1 MKKYFIYLTLLF
13 SVLHGKSTAVEETN
27 NVEEVKNNE
36 LIFGSQLF
44 NGNFSTQKNSFNET
58 YKINYKDEL
67 MLNIWG
73 EIELSS
79 KINVDLKG
87 NIFIPNIGIVRAQGV
102 TSKEL
107 EERINKKLKTLF
119 KSNIQSY
126 INILGYE
133 EINIIVAGKVKQP
146 GSYTGFPNDL
156 LLSFLD
162 KSGGLLENSNYRNI
176 IVKRANATL
185 KHIDLYSFIMSGN
198 IDSFQFRN
206 GDVIYVPESNN
217 YVKVQIDEKKY
228 KFFLKKEE
236 ESLKSILKNYTQDR
250 KFNSFILT
258 REGAKDI
265 EYSLLNKSIDIKVK
279 QFDKIELIKTN
290 INKNIRIKIV
300 NKENDRVYYITLDK
314 QNAFKQIMA
323 QMGLLQEDLNRIKIY
338 RKSVAEQQKE
348 SINKELDYIEKRL
361 AYANSGNQEEE
372 NIRVSEQK
380 RMQAFIDEARQ
391 VETKGQIIISNPND
405 LMYLKLKQDD
415 VIEVTDENRIVSI
428 QGEVY
433 FPNTYTIN
441 SKTTIKDVIKWSGGL
456 TDKADE
462 DKIFIL
468 SKNGF
473 ITAVEELNSGISN
486 SDTIFIMSET
496 DSKMFLFVKDI
507 TQVVYQI
514 MLSAGILI
522 RP

>member
-1 MKKYFIYLTLLF
+1 MKKYFIYLALLF
-13 SVLHGKSTAVEETN
+13 SVLNGKNTAIKADTG
-27 NVEEVKNNE
+27 VEEVQTKE

-73 EIELSS
+73 EIELSQ
-79 KINVDLKG
+79 KIKVDLKG
-87 NIFIPNIGIVRAQGV
+87 NIFIPNIGIVKAQGI
-102 TSKEL
+102 TSKKL
-107 EERINKKLKTLF
+107 EERINIKLKTLF

-133 EINIIVAGKVKQP
+133 AINIIVAGKVKQP
-146 GSYTGFPNDL
+146 GSYSGYPNDL

-162 KSGGLLENSNYRNI
+162 KSGGLLENSNYRQI
-176 IVKRANATL
+176 IIKRSNQAVK
-185 KHIDLYSFIMSGN
+185 KIDLYSFITSGD
-198 IDSFQFRN
+198 IDAFQFRN

-217 YVKVQIDEKKY
+217 YVKIKIDKNIY
-228 KFFLKKEE
+228 KFFLKNNE
-236 ESLKSILKNYTQDR
+236 ESLKTILKNYTQNK

-258 REGAKDI
+258 REGDKDI
-265 EYSLLNKSIDIKVK
+265 EYSLLDKKTDISVK
-279 QFDKIELIKTN
+279 QFDTIELIKTN
-290 INKNIRIKIV
+290 INKNIRIKIE
-300 NKENDRVYYITLDK
+300 NKENDRTYYITLDK

-323 QMGLLQEDLNRIKIY
+323 EMGLLKEDLDRIKIY
-338 RKSVAEQQKE
+338 RKSVAAQQKE

-361 AYANSGNQEEE
+361 AYANSGNIEEE

-380 RMQAFIDEARQ
+380 RMQIFIDEARK
-391 VETKGQIIISNPND
+391 VETKGQIIVSNPDD

-415 VIEVTDENRIVSI
+415 IIEVTDENHIVSI

-441 SKTTIKDVIKWSGGL
+441 SNTTIKDVIKWSGGL

-473 ITAVEELNSGISN
+473 IQSAIELDKKISN
-486 SDTIFIMSET
+486 SDTLFVMSKV
-496 DSKMFLFVKDI
+496 DSKTFLFVKDI